1 MPADRQAGGLRY
13 SWKFF
18 SDRVCYHGPTLLRA
32 VLPHSEKSNVSRS
45 PMKRSLSL
53 SALAFV
59 LSVAPVVCDAAP
71 AKPRERESLVGSLV
85 RQAPGLK
92 ADVLRMALDAS
103 ASAAER
109 GLVKRRDLITVI
121 DYSIPSTQPRLFVF
135 DLAARKLLFRELVA
149 HGKNSGGKYTES
161 FSNSPG
167 SLATS
172 LGLFVTADTYI
183 GSNGYSL
190 RLRGL
195 EAGVNDRAWD
205 RAIVMHGAS
214 YVSRAAI
221 RALGRLGR
229 SWGCPAVRK
238 EVARKLI
245 DTVRG
250 GSPVFAYYP
259 EQTWLKSSQFVAA
272 SR

>member
-1 MPADRQAGGLRY
+1 
-13 SWKFF
+13 
-18 SDRVCYHGPTLLRA
+18 
-32 VLPHSEKSNVSRS
+32 
-45 PMKRSLSL
+45 MKRSFLVV
-53 SALAFV
+53 V
-59 LSVAPVVCDAAP
+59 LVILAAP
-71 AKPRERESLVGSLV
+71 MLRAETPRCGARASDKLLPSLL

-92 ADVLRMALDAS
+92 ANVLRMALNATGC
-103 ASAAER
+103 AAEK
-109 GLVKRRDLITVI
+109 GLVKRRDLLTVI
-121 DYSIPSTQPRLFVF
+121 DYSLPSTQPRLFVF
-135 DLAARKLLFRELVA
+135 DLDTRKLLFRELVA
-149 HGKNSGGKYTES
+149 HGKNSGGNLANF

-172 LGLFVTADTYI
+172 IGLFVTADTYV

-195 EAGVNDRAWD
+195 EEGINDMAMD
-205 RAIVMHGAS
+205 RAIVMHGAP

-229 SWGCPAVRK
+229 SWGCPAVRS
-238 EVARKLI
+238 EVARKII

-259 EQTWLKSSQFVAA
+259 DKNWLSSSSYV
-272 SR
+272 R